1 MKSTTGMERLAR
13 DLGELG
19 ITSGG
24 TLMVHSSLSAIGW
37 VEGGASAV
45 VRALIEALGEDGT
58 LAMPAATPQCAVPEP
73 QTVFQA
79 ETTPTKMGAI
89 PEAFRIW
96 PGTLRSSHPLDSV
109 CARGPLAAEVTS
121 VHPLAFSEGP
131 GTPFG
136 RIHDREGTILL
147 LGVGFDR
154 CTALHYAETLSEKRR
169 TATTRFPRIENGE
182 TEWVEV
188 LNVADDNDRHFPII
202 GERYVAAGRAVRGK
216 VGEAPCSLFP
226 MRDLADFAVDYFEST
241 F

>member
-1 MKSTTGMERLAR
+1 MKSTSGMERLAR
-13 DLGELG
+13 DLRDLG
-19 ITSGG
+19 ITSGA

-73 QTVFQA
+73 VTVFEA
-79 ETTPTKMGAI
+79 EKTPTKMGAI
-89 PEAFRIW
+89 AEAFRTW
-96 PGTLRSSHPLDSV
+96 PRTLRSSHPLDSV
-109 CARGPLAAEVTS
+109 CARGPLAAELTS

-136 RIHDREGTILL
+136 RIHDWDGTILL
-147 LGVGFDR
+147 LGVGFNR
-154 CTALHYAETLSEKRR
+154 CTALHYAETVSKKRR
-169 TATTRFPRIENGE
+169 TAATRFPRIENGE
-182 TEWVEV
+182 TAWLEV

-202 GERYVAAGRAVRGK
+202 GERYVAAGRAVYGN
-216 VGEAPCSLFP
+216 VGEAASSLFP
-226 MRDLADFAVDYFEST
+226 MRDLVDFAVDYFDTT